1 MSATYTYSQSE
12 TFTVT
17 HARHI
22 AAKVATDLLRFQRF
36 HGKPATD
43 MIDAYEEELVALLK
57 EDYLDTVTYGYQR
70 GGRWVAGAALRYQAI
85 GGGGLVADDDPGR
98 IRPDA
103 DIAGATFCS
112 FLTHNSR
119 WSALSESQRDRFK
132 EGLPFQ
138 RTSGSEPGVENGY
151 WATDRT
157 YSAGGRGVTRSTI
170 RRF

>member
-1 MSATYTYSQSE
+1 MSATYSYSQSE
-12 TFTVT
+12 TFTIT

-43 MIDAYEEELVALLK
+43 MIDAYEEELIALLK
-57 EDYLDTVTYGYQR
+57 EDYLDTVTYGYR
-70 GGRWVAGAALRYQAI
+70 RDGRWVAGAALRYQATD
-85 GGGGLVADDDPGR
+85 GGGLIADDDPGR

-103 DIAGATFCS
+103 DISGAHFYS
-112 FLTHNSR
+112 FLTYNSR
-119 WSALSESQRDRFK
+119 WWALSERQKQSFK

-138 RTSGSEPGVENGY
+138 RGSGSEPGVENGY
-151 WATDRT
+151 WTTDRT
-157 YSAGGRGVTRSTI
+157 YAAGGRGVSRSII